1 MKWSKW
7 LEHWD
12 MTSLKIKT
20 PILDMEWKPKD
31 EDKAAAWDMYIELLT
46 RITTQELHSE
56 HGNEKAALD
65 SIYSLFG
72 TTRQVLKDNGRH
84 CTEFAK
90 IAIVVLNQIIRPF
103 TAKWH
108 KLSLSGAFE
117 DAEQC
122 DIFRKEILALQS
134 QLQVYSQMLADIAQ
148 VEDLTSL
155 NDQV

>member
-1 MKWSKW
+1 
-7 LEHWD
+7 
-12 MTSLKIKT
+12 
-20 PILDMEWKPKD
+20 MEWKPKD

-46 RITTQELHSE
+46 RITTQGLDSE
-56 HGNEKAALD
+56 YGNEKAALD

-90 IAIVVLNQIIRPF
+90 VAIVVLNQIIRPF

-108 KLSLSGAFE
+108 KLSTEGAFA
-117 DAEQC
+117 DVKQC
-122 DIFRKEILALQS
+122 VVFRRELVALQVK
-134 QLQVYSQMLADIAQ
+134 LQVYSQMLADIAQ

-155 NDQV
+155 QD